1 MSAIAAS
8 LRIAQ
13 TQLDLLTVHVYKVTR
28 VMVHSVM
35 VSHVLSS
42 PVTDLINVAM

>member
-13 TQLDLLTVHVYKVTR
+13 TQLDLLTVRVYKVTR
-28 VMVHSVM
+28 EMVHSVM

>member
-8 LRIAQ
+8 LRIVQ
-13 TQLDLLTVHVYKVTR
+13 TQLDLLTVHVYKVTKE
-28 VMVHSVM
+28 MAHSVM

-42 PVTDLINVAM
+42 PVKDLINAAM

>member
-8 LRIAQ
+8 LLIVQ
-13 TQLDLLTVHVYKVTR
+13 TQLDLLTVHVYKVTKG
-28 VMVHSVM
+28 MVHSVM

-42 PVTDLINVAM
+42 PVTDLINVVM